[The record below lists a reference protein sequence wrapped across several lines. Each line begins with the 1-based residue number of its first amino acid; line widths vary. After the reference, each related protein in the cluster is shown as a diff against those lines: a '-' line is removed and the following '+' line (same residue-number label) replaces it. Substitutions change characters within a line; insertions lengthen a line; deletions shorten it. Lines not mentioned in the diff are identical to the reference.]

1 MPTNTPAPLPA
12 QPNTP
17 LNIIFAGTPEF
28 SVGILQALL
37 DSPHNVI
44 AVYTQPD
51 RPAGRGR
58 KLAASPVKALA
69 LTHHLPVFQPET
81 LRDVPAQEHLAQLN
95 ADVMVVVAYG
105 LILPKAVLIAPKYGC
120 LNIHASLLPRWRGAA
135 PIQRAIEAGDSHT
148 GITIM
153 QMDIGLDTGDML
165 YKIETPIAD
174 NDTAQTLHDRLSGLG
189 AEALL
194 HTLHDVQTQ
203 TLLPQIQDE
212 HLATYAD
219 KLNKAQARIN
229 WSESAE
235 VIVRKIHAFN
245 PYPIAFCHY
254 QEQPL
259 RIWSAKV
266 HVANVAN
273 VTNVDDVTDADMNAQ
288 TELKTNSEP
297 NVPGLVIA
305 VNKQGIV
312 VATGTQP
319 ILIEQVQPAGKNAMA
334 AYDFA
339 QARALTGTVLE

>member
-1 MPTNTPAPLPA
+1 MPTNTPALLPA

-69 LTHHLPVFQPET
+69 LAHHLPVFQPET
-81 LRDVPAQEHLAQLN
+81 LRDVAAQQQLAQLN

-165 YKIETPIAD
+165 YKVDTPIAD

-203 TLLPQIQDE
+203 TLLPQMQDE
-212 HLATYAD
+212 DLATYAD

-229 WSESAE
+229 WSEPAE

-254 QEQPL
+254 QEQPF

-266 HVANVAN
+266 HVA
-273 VTNVDDVTDADMNAQ
+273 DVTDADMNTQ
-288 TELKTNSEP
+288 TELKTNPNPEP

-319 ILIEQVQPAGKNAMA
+319 ILIEQVQPAGKTAMA